1 MKFKKAQTIVAEAA
15 PHDYYQSVYRA
26 MEKMY
31 LPAVFKRLA
40 KLPPGRVLE
49 IGPGWGTTAIWLS
62 ERGHEVTVMDLMPIG
77 SFLTRELC
85 DRYGLTYIQHDIEDA
100 PEPEGLRLDPFDVV
114 VMTQVIHHLSW
125 RPDRAMEHVH
135 RLLSSSGIL
144 LASVLDR
151 DHYPTLDS
159 AYGHDW
165 KNVPEW
171 RQAPRS
177 DDVIKCMYDA
187 PMFTSL
193 LKEHF
198 NEVTIRR
205 PRRSTV
211 LFARAKI

>member
-1 MKFKKAQTIVAEAA
+1 MNFKKAQAIVAAAA
-15 PHDYYQSVYRA
+15 PHDYYQSTYRA

-40 KLPPGRVLE
+40 RLPPGRVLE

-62 ERGHEVTVMDLMPIG
+62 ERGHDVTVMDLMPIG
-77 SFLTRELC
+77 SFLTQELC
-85 DRYGLTYIQHDIEDA
+85 DRYGLTYTQHDIEDA
-100 PEPEGLRLDPFDVV
+100 PQPEELHLDKFDTV

-125 RPDRAMEHVH
+125 RPDRAMGNVH
-135 RLLSSSGIL
+135 TLMSSGGML

-151 DHYPTLDS
+151 ERYETLDS

-171 RQAPRS
+171 KLVPRS

-187 PMFTSL
+187 RVFASL
-193 LKEHF
+193 LNEHF
-198 NEVTIRR
+198 SGVTINR
-205 PRRSTV
+205 PRRSTI
-211 LFARAKI
+211 LLAEATA